1 MTTPAKKANAKHK
14 PVGTQK
20 RFRALAVAK
29 EVLEYAIECEPPH
42 PHLAELKESLSWIT
56 KALAEQPEGSQ

>member
-1 MTTPAKKANAKHK
+1 MTSPATKKKNAPVK

-29 EVLEYAIECEPPH
+29 EVLEYAVECEPPH
-42 PHLAELKESLSWIT
+42 HHLVELKEALSWIT
-56 KALAEQPEGSQ
+56 KALAEDAK